1 MKMKQA
7 PPQSSPR
14 TPLSRRRKAA
24 YAGVTLLLF
33 LLGIEAVCRIVVAV
47 GIALDPHAETLRTV
61 WASGGWSVDPLLGW
75 GLLPDRVSDQGG
87 ARCEANSLGLRDEE
101 IPVEKPEGEIRLL
114 TIGDSTVLGFGV
126 EAGRTFSQLLE
137 KNLREKT
144 RARVQ
149 VVNAGIPG
157 YTSCQSLLY
166 LERRGLRLDPSVVIV
181 ETNFN
186 DRRAVFPDGAPD
198 SGSHF
203 RSTYRK
209 IRRRE
214 FLNRSTAYGIFQNLL
229 LSAGDVLSRGY
240 ADYRRIPL
248 DAPPRVSLSAYEA
261 NMRDIVRLSREAGA
275 SVIFVGL
282 PDWPAESRPVKAD
295 SALVAQGAWPE
306 AERSLDADLKVYK
319 VQAIM
324 LQRLLNAVYDATGRA
339 SESKPTVEV
348 SLSGWRST
356 DGYTPVCLSDPY
368 IDKLKE
374 LGRELD
380 VPVIVPTA
388 PPGDGDTYLDYIHL
402 NPAGHRLLADRLLD
416 SVIGLPLFES
426 PPAAS
431 PPGQ

>member
-1 MKMKQA
+1 MKVNA
-7 PPQSSPR
+7 TLPPRSFR

-24 YAGVTLLLF
+24 YAAGTLLLF
-33 LLGIEAVCRIVVAV
+33 LLATEGICRIVVAV
-47 GIALDPHAETLRTV
+47 GLAPDPRAETLRTV

-101 IPVEKPEGEIRLL
+101 IPVERPEGEIRLL

-137 KNLREKT
+137 KDLRQKV
-144 RARVQ
+144 RARFQ

-166 LERRGLRLDPSVVIV
+166 LEHRGLRLGPSVVIV

-198 SGSHF
+198 SEAHF

-214 FLNRSTAYGIFQNLL
+214 FLNRSTAYGLFQNLL

-240 ADYRRIPL
+240 ADYRRISL

-261 NMRDIVRLSREAGA
+261 NMREIVLLSRNAGA

-282 PDWPAESRPVKAD
+282 PDWPAESRPVRTD
-295 SALVAQGAWPE
+295 SALVAREDWTE
-306 AERSLDADLKVYK
+306 AERRLHADLEIYK

-324 LQRLLNAVYDATGRA
+324 LQRLLNEVYDATGRSA
-339 SESKPTVEV
+339 ESKPTVEV

-388 PPGDGDTYLDYIHL
+388 PPDGENIYMDYIHL
-402 NPAGHRLLADRLLD
+402 NPAGHRLLADRLLET
-416 SVIGLPLFES
+416 VVGLPPFES
-426 PPAAS
+426 PPAVR